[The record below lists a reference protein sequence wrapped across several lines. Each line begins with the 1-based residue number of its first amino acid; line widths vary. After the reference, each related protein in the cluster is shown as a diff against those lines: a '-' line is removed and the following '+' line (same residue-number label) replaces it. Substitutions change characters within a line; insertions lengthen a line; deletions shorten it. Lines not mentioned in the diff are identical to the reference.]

1 MCACAGGGW
10 RVGRWLAAWH
20 GARCGRAV
28 MTERPRV
35 RCACVRVWLS
45 ARGGADNW
53 VHDAGAVALAK
64 ALESGKCQL
73 TSLDLSGEWME
84 RRCAHVR
91 VAGGGWGAGLLQ
103 GTGRG
108 VGAL

>member
-1 MCACAGGGW
+1 M
-10 RVGRWLAAWH
+10 GRWLAARH

-28 MTERPRV
+28 MTERLRV
-35 RCACVRVWLS
+35 RCACVWVRLS
-45 ARGGADNW
+45 ARGGADNIIGE
-53 VHDAGAVALAK
+53 VHDAVALATVALAK

-73 TSLDLSGEWME
+73 TCLNLSGEWME

-108 VGAL
+108 V